1 MVSLRCR
8 KLQAIGVALFL
19 GAALSAAPRPACA
32 QIRGTVTDAYGRPL
46 PGVLVELWDA
56 QRRLA
61 GDGSDAAGIFRLST
75 SGTGPRVLLARG
87 IGLEP
92 LRHPVGPHDS
102 VVTLVMQS
110 HAIEVSGATIV
121 AAATACPEADDP
133 RARALWERAA
143 RHYDIEL
150 SAFGVSTTTRLFA
163 AIVPPARLGVID
175 TTLLVDQFIQAGYS
189 TLAFATRFATERT
202 FYAVPASRI
211 RWRRFGPWFY
221 PLLESTRAWHF
232 ADSLFGRM
240 NRLAFTETLAGDTVI
255 AFCSRLGTRPYI
267 LGRLRI
273 APDTTLAAVEWE
285 FVTPS
290 PREQAGGRVLF
301 APIDPSASG
310 RPLLPVAGLF
320 WRKLARVVYQ
330 EWMEYRQWSR
340 CEAPGR
346 CLAPVPLR

>member
-1 MVSLRCR
+1 MTPGRR
-8 KLQAIGVALFL
+8 RLQAIGAAVFL
-19 GAALSAAPRPACA
+19 AAALSAAPRPACA

-56 QRRLA
+56 HRRLA
-61 GDGSDAAGIFRLST
+61 GDGTDAAGIFRLSL

-87 IGLEP
+87 VGLEP
-92 LRHPVGPHDS
+92 LRYLVGPRDS
-102 VVTLVMQS
+102 LVTLAMQS
-110 HAIEVSGATIV
+110 HAIEVSGATVV

-163 AIVPPARLGVID
+163 AIVPPEHLGVID
-175 TTLLVDQFIQAGYS
+175 TAKLVDQFIQAGYS

-202 FYAVPASRI
+202 FYAVPAARI
-211 RWRRFGPWFY
+211 HWRRFGPWFY

-232 ADSLFGRM
+232 ADSLFGLM

-273 APDTTLAAVEWE
+273 APDTTLAAAEWE